1 MNPTTEQLVTTWK
14 TNTEVDR
21 LVDVWNITENQAYS
35 LNSAF
40 ENETLD
46 ASKFFMIMNET
57 DGFEIFSVEDA
68 EEIVKHYGLENKL
81 NLCGFE
87 EYMNDCLS
95 QESELER
102 TYTEHPYL
110 NDETNQIEKPDY
122 VNSGNICKNLLG
134 NCEKNGDKANSKL
147 AKDTLDRIK
156 VMGVEKGMEDMSVM
170 CFKHPETGEQMSY
183 SEMRS
188 MYG

>member
-1 MNPTTEQLVTTWK
+1 MNPTTKQHVATWK
-14 TNTEVDR
+14 TNTEVNR
-21 LVDVWNITENQAYS
+21 LVDAWNITENQAKS
-35 LNSAF
+35 LNLAF

-46 ASKFFMIMNET
+46 ASEFFRIMNET
-57 DGFEIFSVEDA
+57 ERFEIFSVEDA
-68 EEIVKHYGLENKL
+68 EEIVKHYGSNNKL
-81 NLCGFE
+81 YLVGFE

-110 NDETNQIEKPDY
+110 NHETNQIENPYYGD
-122 VNSGNICKNLLG
+122 VCKSLLG

-147 AKDTLDRIK
+147 AKETLDRIK
-156 VMGVEKGMEDMSVM
+156 VIGVEKGMEEMAVM
-170 CFKHPETGEQMSY
+170 CFKHPETGKQMSY